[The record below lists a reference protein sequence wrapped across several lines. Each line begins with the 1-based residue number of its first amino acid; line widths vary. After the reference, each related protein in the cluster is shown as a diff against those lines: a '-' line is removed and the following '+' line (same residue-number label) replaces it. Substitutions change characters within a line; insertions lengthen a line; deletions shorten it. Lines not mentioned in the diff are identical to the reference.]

1 MAQQLINGAVL
12 CSVYV
17 LFSLG
22 LTLSWGALDVLNLA
36 HGALMM
42 FGAFIAFVIT
52 AHVEL
57 PLWALFVVGIGTAGL
72 CTLLLDVVVFRH
84 IRARVAD
91 KRQSELLTLIAGVG
105 AAAIPVTIAQAY
117 TDDSPFG
124 IGHLEWDTFGLG
136 DTTQVSILQIGIV
149 VSGLALCVALALW
162 VSRSRTGRALR
173 AVAFDGETSELMGV
187 NTRRLSAGTML
198 LAGSLAGLAG
208 MLLVI
213 YLGSLS
219 PGSGEAFMLK
229 GFAIII
235 LGSVGSV
242 WGTLIGAVVLA
253 GTETVVIAQTSG
265 TWVDAISF
273 AIILLVILLRPQGVV
288 GRGLAERV

>member
-1 MAQQLINGAVL
+1 MAQQLINAAVL

-52 AHVEL
+52 AHVAL
-57 PLWALFVVGIGTAGL
+57 PLWVLFVIGIGTAGV

-124 IGHLEWDTFGLG
+124 IGHLQWDTFSLG
-136 DTTQVSILQIGIV
+136 DTTRVSILQIGIV
-149 VSGLALCVALALW
+149 ATGLTLCVALALW

-253 GTETVVIAQTSG
+253 GTETLVVAQTSG

>member
-1 MAQQLINGAVL
+1 M
-12 CSVYV
+12 
-17 LFSLG
+17 FSLG

-42 FGAFIAFVIT
+42 FSAFT
-52 AHVEL
+52 AYVVTQYVAL
-57 PLWALFVVGIGTAGL
+57 PLWLLFVVGVGTAGV

-91 KRQSELLTLIAGVG
+91 KRQAELLTLIAGVG
-105 AAAIPVTIAQAY
+105 AAGIPVTLAIVY
-117 TDDSPFG
+117 THDSPFG
-124 IGHLEWDTFGLG
+124 IGHLDRSAYHLG
-136 DTTQVSILQIGIV
+136 DHAQISTVQAVIILAG
-149 VSGLALCVALALW
+149 ALLCTALALW

-173 AVAFDGETSELMGV
+173 AVAYDGETSELMGV
-187 NTRRLSAGTML
+187 NTRALSAMTML
-198 LAGSLAGLAG
+198 IAGSLAGLAG

-213 YLGSLS
+213 YLGALT
-219 PGSGEAFMLK
+219 PGSGEPFMLK

-242 WGTLIGAVVLA
+242 WGTAIGAVVLA
-253 GTETVVIAQTSG
+253 GTETIVISQTSG

-273 AIILLVILLRPQGVV
+273 AIILLVIVLRPQGVV
-288 GRGLAERV
+288 GKGLAERV

>member
-1 MAQQLINGAVL
+1 MSQQLINGAVL
-12 CSVYV
+12 CAVYI

-42 FGAFIAFVIT
+42 FSAFTAYVVTQHIDLPLPLLFVIG
-52 AHVEL
+52 
-57 PLWALFVVGIGTAGL
+57 VGTSGVL
-72 CTLLLDVVVFRH
+72 TLLLDVIVFRH

-91 KRQSELLTLIAGVG
+91 KKQAELLTLIAGVG
-105 AAAIPVTIAQAY
+105 AAGIPVTLAVSY
-117 TDDSPFG
+117 THDSPFG
-124 IGHLEWDTFGLG
+124 IGHLDWSTFKLG
-136 DTTQVSILQIGIV
+136 EHTQISTVQMAIIV
-149 VSGLALCVALALW
+149 LGALLCTVVALW

-187 NTRRLSAGTML
+187 NTRALSAWTML
-198 LAGSLAGLAG
+198 IAGSLAGLAG

-213 YLGSLS
+213 YLGALT
-219 PGSGEAFMLK
+219 PGSGEPFMLK

-242 WGTLIGAVVLA
+242 WGTAIGAIVLA
-253 GTETVVIAQTSG
+253 GTETVVVSQTSG

-273 AIILLVILLRPQGVV
+273 AIILLVIVLRPQGVV
-288 GRGLAERV
+288 GKGLAERV